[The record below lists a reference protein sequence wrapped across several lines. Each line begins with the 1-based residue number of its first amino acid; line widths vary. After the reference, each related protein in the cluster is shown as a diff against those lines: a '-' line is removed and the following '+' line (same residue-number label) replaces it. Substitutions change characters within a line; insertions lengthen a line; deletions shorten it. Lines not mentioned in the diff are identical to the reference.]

1 MAYKGPD
8 ISSWQDDI
16 DIKRLAEQV
25 DFFIFRG
32 YAGSS
37 KDKKVERNVQL
48 AIEAGKPYGLYV
60 YSYALNTAKATAE
73 ATDLVNLANSFSVK
87 PKFLVIDMEDAD
99 GYKKKYGMP
108 SNSQLEEIC
117 RVQCDIF
124 EKAGYY
130 AVVYASSSWFRNQLV
145 GLGNRYEKWIAHWP
159 VSGGRQTGNE
169 TSSDLENANNLGIWQ
184 YTSEGR
190 LDGYNGRLDMN
201 YIYKDIILGNSGVS
215 ASTSNTTDI
224 SRIADEVIAG
234 KWGNGDDRRNR
245 LTEAGYNP
253 TVVQNEVNNR
263 LRKPTYSNE
272 DIMNQVIAGKWG
284 NGEDRR
290 NRLTSAGYNYNT
302 IQDMINKKFNV
313 VKPSYRTYIV
323 QSGDTLSKIA
333 SKYGTTY
340 QKIASDNNISNPNII
355 HVGQKLII
363 K

>member
-8 ISSWQDDI
+8 ISSWQGDI

-60 YSYALNTAKATAE
+60 YSYALNIAKAIAE
-73 ATDLVNLANSFSVK
+73 ATDLVNLANNFSVK

-99 GYKKKYGMP
+99 GYKRKYGMP

-130 AVVYASSSWFRNQLV
+130 AVIYASSSWFRNQLV

-159 VSGGRQTGNE
+159 VSGGKQTGND

-201 YIYKDIILGNSGVS
+201 YIYKDVILGDSG
-215 ASTSNTTDI
+215 SNVNMSDI
-224 SRIADEVIAG
+224 SKIADE
-234 KWGNGDDRRNR
+234 
-245 LTEAGYNP
+245 
-253 TVVQNEVNNR
+253 
-263 LRKPTYSNE
+263 
-272 DIMNQVIAGKWG
+272 VIAGKWG

-290 NRLTSAGYNYNT
+290 NRLTEAGYNPVVVQNEVNNKLRKPSYSNEDIANQVIAGKWGNGEDRKKRLLSAGYNYNT
-302 IQDMINKKFNV
+302 IQEIINKKLNV
-313 VKPSYRTYIV
+313 IKYSYKTYTVKP
-323 QSGDTLSKIA
+323 GDTLSGIA
-333 SKYGTTY
+333 SKFGTNY
-340 QKIASDNNISNPNII
+340 KKIANDNNISNPNVIYN
-355 HVGQKLII
+355 GQKLII

>member
-8 ISSWQDDI
+8 ISSWQGDI

-48 AIEAGKPYGLYV
+48 AVEAGKPYGLYV
-60 YSYALNTAKATAE
+60 YSYALNIAKAIAE
-73 ATDLVNLANSFSVK
+73 ATDLVNLANSFSIK

-99 GYKKKYGMP
+99 GYKRKYGMP

-159 VSGGRQTGNE
+159 VSGGKQTGND

-201 YIYKDIILGNSGVS
+201 YIYKDVILGGSG
-215 ASTSNTTDI
+215 SNVNMNDI
-224 SRIADEVIAG
+224 SKIADE
-234 KWGNGDDRRNR
+234 
-245 LTEAGYNP
+245 
-253 TVVQNEVNNR
+253 
-263 LRKPTYSNE
+263 
-272 DIMNQVIAGKWG
+272 VIAGKWG

-290 NRLTSAGYNYNT
+290 NRLTEAGYNPVVVQNEVNNKLRKPSYSNEDIANQVIAGKWGNGEDRKKRLLSAGYNYNT
-302 IQDMINKKFNV
+302 IQEIINKKLNV
-313 VKPSYRTYIV
+313 VKYSYKTYTV
-323 QSGDTLSKIA
+323 KPGDTLSGIA
-333 SKYGTTY
+333 SKFGTNY
-340 QKIASDNNISNPNII
+340 KKIANDNNISNPNVIYN
-355 HVGQKLII
+355 GQKLII

>member
-8 ISSWQDDI
+8 ISSWQGDI

-32 YAGSS
+32 YTGSS

-60 YSYALNTAKATAE
+60 YSYALNIAKAIAE

-99 GYKKKYGMP
+99 GYKRKYGMP

-117 RVQCDIF
+117 RIQCDIF

-130 AVVYASSSWFRNQLV
+130 AIIYASSSWFRNQLV

-159 VSGGRQTGNE
+159 VSGGKQTGND

-190 LDGYNGRLDMN
+190 LDGYDGRLDMN
-201 YIYKDIILGNSGVS
+201 YIYKDVILGGSGLNVNMS
-215 ASTSNTTDI
+215 DI
-224 SRIADEVIAG
+224 SKIADE
-234 KWGNGDDRRNR
+234 
-245 LTEAGYNP
+245 
-253 TVVQNEVNNR
+253 
-263 LRKPTYSNE
+263 
-272 DIMNQVIAGKWG
+272 VIAGKWG

-290 NRLTSAGYNYNT
+290 NRLTEAGYNPVVVQNEVNNKLRKPSYSNEDIANQVIAGKWGNGEDRKKRLLSAGYNYNI
-302 IQDMINKKFNV
+302 IQDIINKKLNV
-313 VKPSYRTYIV
+313 IKYSYKTYIV
-323 QSGDTLSKIA
+323 KPGDTLSGIA
-333 SKYGTTY
+333 SKFGTNY
-340 QKIASDNNISNPNII
+340 KKIANDNNISNPNVIYN
-355 HVGQKLII
+355 GQKLII